1 MIGAKSGLHMSPS
14 EVSFVINYDA
24 PKEISVYV
32 HRIGRTGRIGHRG
45 TALTYITMEDSRI
58 YIYIYRYYW
67 TCITVYDIICI
78 CIRIISIYRY
88 CIYIVL

>member
-1 MIGAKSGLHMSPS
+1 MYLCGHTRAPAP

-45 TALTYITMEDSRI
+45 TALTYITYEELLEI
-58 YIYIYRYYW
+58 
-67 TCITVYDIICI
+67 
-78 CIRIISIYRY
+78 
-88 CIYIVL
+88 L